1 MKKITFLFSVMTFV
15 QYTCAM
21 WGSAIEHKQEI
32 PYLGRP
38 PIQSN
43 RLARYFPVEEEK
55 KEQVNLSAEHKV
67 DNTDDIENSRELAS
81 NIELV
86 VGYNFLH
93 ECEESCLVCQSIKA
107 QFRDNDKQCD
117 VKTADDQ
124 SEDAIKVED
133 FLDEKYFKSSE

>member
-1 MKKITFLFSVMTFV
+1 MKKIAIFLLSCVCMFNTV
-15 QYTCAM
+15 YAM
-21 WGSAIEHKQEI
+21 QELAIPHKDAF
-32 PYLGRP
+32 LGRTT
-38 PIQSN
+38 QSN
-43 RLARYFPVEEEK
+43 RLARYFPEEKKVEEGK

-67 DNTDDIENSRELAS
+67 DITDDTENSQTI

-93 ECEESCLVCQSIKA
+93 ECEKSCPVRQSIKA
-107 QFRDNDKQCD
+107 QFGDNDKQCD
-117 VKTADDQ
+117 VETAYDQ